1 MKPTCSERQGR
12 TRTILRTLLHVWKL
26 ALCTQTSGIV
36 AEASCVEEDAAGLCT
51 RTSPEAVQ
59 DTRLPGDQ
67 VDSAWVVPLHSGGM
81 NRVQMK
87 QCLSALSLTR
97 HWRKNYAATAPSAE
111 LMMSMEPL
119 ALATASVSAACGC
132 SGGAAL
138 TAMAVTPR
146 PLSGSPL
153 GGDWI

>member
-1 MKPTCSERQGR
+1 MERMTTPSLVPAWGP
-12 TRTILRTLLHVWKL
+12 L
-26 ALCTQTSGIV
+26 ATV
-36 AEASCVEEDAAGLCT
+36 AGGSVAA
-51 RTSPEAVQ
+51 
-59 DTRLPGDQ
+59 
-67 VDSAWVVPLHSGGM
+67 M
-81 NRVQMK
+81 
-87 QCLSALSLTR
+87 
-97 HWRKNYAATAPSAE
+97 APSAE